1 MNEYSTNRQV
11 IVNIM
16 HVPLGFLYTGKGPD
30 DIHGNMG
37 LLDQVE
43 AMRWVNK
50 YIHCFGGDKD
60 NVTIAGESA
69 GQLHTF
75 NSGIMSTLKGYT
87 QRFLS
92 IPGACAPQ
100 QDIML

>member
-1 MNEYSTNRQV
+1 MFNLHLLYLHLSCF
-11 IVNIM
+11 
-16 HVPLGFLYTGKGPD
+16 PYLLGFLYTGNGPD

-60 NVTIAGESA
+60 NVTLFGESA
-69 GQLHTF
+69 GVTEYGFFCGIDMH
-75 NSGIMSTLKGYT
+75 NSCYRIW
-87 QRFLS
+87 FLLWDRH
-92 IPGACAPQ
+92 ICV
-100 QDIML
+100 